1 MVESKRTK
9 EVPFKPSRER
19 DNALMTHT
27 PYLATILDKFARSL
41 LSVISI
47 SDCDCLL
54 MRLQEGE
61 LPFVSEGLK
70 EFQSARA
77 IFFIVGGATY
87 EEAKIVDPAGH
98 LVAVGGG

>member
-1 MVESKRTK
+1 
-9 EVPFKPSRER
+9 
-19 DNALMTHT
+19 
-27 PYLATILDKFARSL
+27 
-41 LSVISI
+41 
-47 SDCDCLL
+47 

-87 EEAKIVDPAGH
+87 EEAKIVDQFNKYYYKHHAI
-98 LVAVGGG
+98 LGGSNIINYTEFVFMYLFIRLMVQICGRASPTSRVKRERK